1 MPVAIPNVNVNN
13 KKVREQ
19 KVLAMADLKDLS
31 NEIGQITQTYF
42 FQNGIPEV
50 ESFKWHEHIL
60 KICKDLDEDEKE
72 ALSVFNALA
81 EKVTEISLE
90 VVTEKSKP

>member
-1 MPVAIPNVNVNN
+1 MPVAIPKVNANN

-19 KVLAMADLKDLS
+19 KALAIADLKDLS

-42 FQNGIPEV
+42 FQDGIPEV

-72 ALSVFNALA
+72 TLRVFSSLA
-81 EKVTEISLE
+81 EKVTEISVE
-90 VVTEKSKP
+90 VVAEKSKP